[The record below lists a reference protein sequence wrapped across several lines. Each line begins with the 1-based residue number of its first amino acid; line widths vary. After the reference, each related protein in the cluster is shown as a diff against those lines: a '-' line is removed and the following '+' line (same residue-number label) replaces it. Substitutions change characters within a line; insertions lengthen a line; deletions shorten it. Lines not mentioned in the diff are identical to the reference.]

1 MSDNLNVNSLAK
13 LGWDNKTCI
22 NALNGSNIWFA
33 DGCITLF
40 IYLFLSW
47 SENKDTF
54 TMCLF
59 GWILGKKKGEEKKIL
74 GVWLDVSVGEKLV
87 KFECF
92 LSGFIK
98 IFSFPWREKWG
109 EKRIKS

>member
-22 NALNGSNIWFA
+22 NALSGSNIWFA

-40 IYLFLSW
+40 IYLFLIW
-47 SENKDTF
+47 SEYKDTF

-92 LSGFIK
+92 LFELLN
-98 IFSFPWREKWG
+98 IFFS
-109 EKRIKS
+109 

>member
-22 NALNGSNIWFA
+22 NALSGSNIWFA

-59 GWILGKKKGEEKKIL
+59 GWILGKKKRGGKENFGCLIGCISGWKI
-74 GVWLDVSVGEKLV
+74 S
-87 KFECF
+87 
-92 LSGFIK
+92 K
-98 IFSFPWREKWG
+98 IWMFSFWAT
-109 EKRIKS
+109 